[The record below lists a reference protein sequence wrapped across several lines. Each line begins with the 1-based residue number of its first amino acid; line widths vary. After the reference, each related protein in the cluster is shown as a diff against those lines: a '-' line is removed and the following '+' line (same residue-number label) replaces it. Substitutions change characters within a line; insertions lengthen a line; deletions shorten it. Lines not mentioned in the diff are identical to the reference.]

1 MGMKQSRYKIVLAII
16 DYCLLF
22 FSLLISIELKGIVHN
37 TVLPEWNALIFNSD
51 HIGTFIYLFA
61 VLLVFQNYQLYKIN
75 VVVTQAR
82 QFVQLTISFFYAT
95 IGLAVAYFFFNF
107 RLDMHLRIVSL
118 YFIFIGLSIIAFYR
132 IFIFRPLFIY
142 FSKQKTVKR
151 RILIVGAALEAKNFI
166 IQSLIDNLYGFE
178 FIGFIDDHYKNDE
191 VIFENIKNLGKLH
204 DLPRIVKNKNIDEI
218 LITISDVST
227 EKLLEIV
234 DLCKTTKAN
243 IQVASPILEIIHKK
257 IFSEKY
263 FDVPIAKFSNNS
275 ESRVRLSVKR
285 IIDIV
290 LSILGMLV
298 FLIPFVIISILI
310 KATSQGPI
318 FFRQARVGKNGKSF
332 VFYKFRSMYMGSEND
347 DKRKKHMESYI
358 RQNGKKGS
366 ENKSTKIVNEERITN
381 IGAFLRKTSIDEMP
395 QLFNVLKGDMSMVG
409 PRPCLKYEYEAYDD
423 WHKRRMSVM
432 PGCTGL
438 WQVTA
443 RSKSN
448 FEEMVLLD
456 IYYIE
461 NMSIWFDLQLIL
473 KTVPVMLFQKGG
485 K

>member
-1 MGMKQSRYKIVLAII
+1 
-16 DYCLLF
+16 
-22 FSLLISIELKGIVHN
+22 VHN

-118 YFIFIGLSIIAFYR
+118 YFIFIGLTIIAFYR
-132 IFIFRPLFIY
+132 IFIFRPLYIY
-142 FSKQKTVKR
+142 FNKQKTVKR

-204 DLPRIVKNKNIDEI
+204 DLPRIVKNQKIDEI

-227 EKLLEIV
+227 KKLLEIV

-263 FDVPIAKFSNNS
+263 FNVPVAKFSNNS
-275 ESRVRLSVKR
+275 ESRVRLLVKR

-290 LSILGMLV
+290 LSIMGMLL
-298 FLIPFVIISILI
+298 FFIPFVIISILI

-318 FFRQARVGKNGKSF
+318 FFRQTRVGKNGKSF
-332 VFYKFRSMYMGSEND
+332 DFYKFRSMYMGSEND
-347 DKRKKHMESYI
+347 DRRKKHMESYI
-358 RQNGKKGS
+358 RQNGKNGS

-381 IGAFLRKTSIDEMP
+381 IGAFLRKTSMDEMP

-423 WHKRRMSVM
+423 WHKRRMSVT